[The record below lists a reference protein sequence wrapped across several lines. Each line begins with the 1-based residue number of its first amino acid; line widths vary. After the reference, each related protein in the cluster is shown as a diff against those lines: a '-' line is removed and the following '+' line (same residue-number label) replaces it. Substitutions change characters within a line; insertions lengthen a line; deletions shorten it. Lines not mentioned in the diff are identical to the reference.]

1 MQPDYFEK
9 YPTIRFSRDDSGIL
23 LMRLHSN
30 DGPVLYASQHH
41 HDWCHAFHDVG
52 CDRDNRV
59 VILTGTGDSFIE
71 RIGWDTPIDNALD
84 WDRIYWEGKRFI
96 RHLLEIEVP
105 VIGAINGPAT
115 VHAELALLAD
125 ITIAADTATFQD
137 APHVAHGAVPGDG
150 VHVLWQELLG
160 LNRGRYF
167 LLTGQTLDAR
177 QALELGV
184 VNEVVPQAQLL
195 ARAMEHAT
203 RLADLPTLTLRYS
216 RVLLTQR
223 IKRLFDEVL
232 GYGLALEGLAAL
244 QPPRSNGA

>member
-1 MQPDYFEK
+1 MQPDYFDK
-9 YPTIRFSRDDSGIL
+9 YQTIHFSRDDNGVL
-23 LMRLHSN
+23 LMRLHSCG
-30 DGPVLYASQHH
+30 GPVLYAAQHH
-41 HDWCHAFHDVG
+41 SDWCNAFRDVG

-59 VILTGTGDSFIE
+59 VILTGTGDSFID
-71 RIGWDTPIDNALD
+71 RIGWDTPIADALD

-115 VHAELALLAD
+115 VHAELALLSD
-125 ITIAADTATFQD
+125 ITLAADTATFQD
-137 APHVAHGAVPGDG
+137 APHVQFGTVPGDG

-167 LLTGQTLDAR
+167 LLTGQSLDAQ
-177 QALELGV
+177 QALALGV
-184 VNEVVPQAQLL
+184 VNEVVPHAQLL
-195 ARAMEHAT
+195 PRAMELAT
-203 RLADLPTLTLRYS
+203 RLAALPPLTLRYS
-216 RVLLTQR
+216 RVLLTHR

-244 QPPRSNGA
+244 QPSANNRR